1 MKKILITVLCCGL
14 VFAGGYVLAT
24 NINASEITYNNTNVE
39 SALDTLYNL
48 ANTGS
53 NLSSDAKLFLTDTNH
68 SITLTDLLES
78 SNLYTNSTTVNSIIS
93 NSIYT
98 NLILN
103 DNNAINAL
111 DNSNPIVST
120 DTSKAIYSSYY
131 ASTCD
136 ATSQCYPANA
146 FDDRLDTYW
155 NPAAGVS
162 YLNQYI
168 GYDFGEAVWVY
179 KMIIN
184 MGDGKQNTD
193 YVLEAS
199 NDRNGDYVILKDG
212 LHQGGG
218 TKTILPNNYN
228 QKYRYYRIRMLSSIA
243 QSGSGNTIVSYLRFY
258 AK

>member
-1 MKKILITVLCCGL
+1 MKKVLITVLCCVF

-24 NINASEITYNNTNVE
+24 NINASEIEYNDTDVK

-48 ANTGS
+48 SNAGS
-53 NLSSDAKLFLTDTNH
+53 DLSNDVKQFLSTTSH
-68 SITLTDLLES
+68 SLTLTDLLES
-78 SNLYTNSTTVNSIIS
+78 SSLYANSTTVNNIVN
-93 NSIYT
+93 NSTYT
-98 NLILN
+98 DLILN
-103 DNNAINAL
+103 NNNAITAL

-120 DTSKAIYSSYY
+120 DTNKAIYSSYY

-136 ATSQCYPANA
+136 PTSQCYPANA

-168 GYDFGEAVWVY
+168 GYDFDEPVWVY
-179 KMIIN
+179 KMVIN
-184 MGDGKQNTD
+184 MGNGKQNTD

-199 NDRNGDYVILKDG
+199 NDKNGDYVILKDE

-218 TKTILPNNYN
+218 TKTIMPNNYN
-228 QKYRYYRIRMLSSIA
+228 QKYRYYRVRMLSSIP

>member
-1 MKKILITVLCCGL
+1 MKKTLMILLCCGC
-14 VFAGGYVLAT
+14 VFTGGYVLAT
-24 NINASEITYNNTNVE
+24 NINAREVEYNDTNVE
-39 SALDTLYNL
+39 NALDTLYNL
-48 ANTGS
+48 AGNESDLS
-53 NLSSDAKLFLTDTNH
+53 NDVKQFLSTTSH

-78 SNLYTNSTTVNSIIS
+78 PNVYKNSTTINNIINNST
-93 NSIYT
+93 YT
-98 NLILN
+98 N
-103 DNNAINAL
+103 AIFTDDKAIIAL
-111 DNSNPIVST
+111 DNSNPIIST
-120 DTSKAIYSSYY
+120 NTSKAIYSSYY

-155 NPAAGVS
+155 NPAAGAS

-168 GYDFGEAVWVY
+168 GYDFDEPVWVY
-179 KMIIN
+179 KMVIN

-228 QKYRYYRIRMLSSIA
+228 QKYRYYRVRMLSTVA